1 MKKKPIRAL
10 NRARREQIEGQNRR
24 NTIEMPKSHSGCGNC
39 NIFLLFKF
47 YVKSNFEPLLKNKMA
62 EIALLESPKIDFT

>member
-24 NTIEMPKSHSGCGNC
+24 NTIEMPKSHS
-39 NIFLLFKF
+39 
-47 YVKSNFEPLLKNKMA
+47 VV
-62 EIALLESPKIDFT
+62 EIAIFF